1 MKKIEVSMKKYLLG
15 CLSVSLFTI
24 FTNAEATT
32 VTWADWTLNTSA
44 TIGAVNVTYAGELS
58 GLSGSYPSW
67 NPATTWA
74 DGSIVSNAPSPSGQ
88 MVQLVGGRDIIDT
101 LTFSTP
107 VVDPVFAIWSLGAG
121 GIPAS
126 FVFNQTP
133 TFVAGGPS
141 AEYGGSLIGISGS
154 TVSGSEGN
162 GTVQF
167 LGTFSSL
174 SWTNPQYEGYYG
186 FTVGIP
192 TAVPEPE
199 TYALML
205 AGLGLI
211 GFVARRSNP
220 A

>member
-1 MKKIEVSMKKYLLG
+1 M
-15 CLSVSLFTI
+15 
-24 FTNAEATT
+24 
-32 VTWADWTLNTSA
+32 
-44 TIGAVNVTYAGELS
+44 VN
-58 GLSGSYPSW
+58 
-67 NPATTWA
+67 
-74 DGSIVSNAPSPSGQ
+74 
-88 MVQLVGGRDIIDT
+88 LVGGPNNDVIDV

-107 VVDPVFAIWSLGAG
+107 VVNPVFAIWSLGSG
-121 GIPAS
+121 SIPAS

-141 AEYGGSLIGISGS
+141 AEYSGS
-154 TVSGSEGN
+154 AITVVGNTVSGSEGN

-167 LGTFSSL
+167 LGTFSTL

-211 GFVARRSNP
+211 GFVARRRNT